1 MKRSMKGFDSGTDL
15 MEMDRMLL
23 VLARKNLARIQ
34 HLSETLTDEALK
46 TTLVRLISKHVLL
59 PPKRPEESTKPVVSE
74 SERKLSKLARYMQAL
89 TDSEV
94 SVLIEWAKSL
104 HRQRKVRPRTSAGE
118 GEEEGRL
125 TTRRK
130 RPAGPLREGQT
141 DSTSGSSA
149 GAGANASD
157 SKTGG

>member
-1 MKRSMKGFDSGTDL
+1 MKRSMKGFESGTDL

-34 HLSETLTDEALK
+34 HLSETITDDAQK
-46 TTLVRLISKHVLL
+46 TTLVRFISKHALL
-59 PPKRPEESTKPVVSE
+59 SPKKADEGEKPVVSE
-74 SERKLSKLARYMQAL
+74 SERKLSKLARYMELL

-94 SVLIEWAKSL
+94 SVLMEWAKSL

-118 GEEEGRL
+118 GESEGHL

-130 RPAGPLREGQT
+130 RPAEPLRESEA
-141 DSTSGSSA
+141 DSISESSA
-149 GAGANASD
+149 GSGATASD

>member
-1 MKRSMKGFDSGTDL
+1 MKRSLKGFESGTDL

-34 HLSETLTDEALK
+34 HLSETLTDEAQK
-46 TTLVRLISKHVLL
+46 TNLVRFISKHALL
-59 PPKRPEESTKPVVSE
+59 PPKKPEESTKPVVSE
-74 SERKLSKLARYMQAL
+74 GARKLSKLARYMQSL

-104 HRQRKVRPRTSAGE
+104 HRQHKVRPRASAGE
-118 GEEEGRL
+118 GEEEGRS

-130 RPAGPLREGQT
+130 RPAGPLREGES

>member
-1 MKRSMKGFDSGTDL
+1 MKRSTKGFDSGTDL

-34 HLSETLTDEALK
+34 HLSETLTDDAQK
-46 TTLVRLISKHVLL
+46 TMLVRFMTKHPLL
-59 PPKRPEESTKPVVSE
+59 PPKKPEESAKPVVTE
-74 SERKLSKLARYMQAL
+74 SERKLSKLVRYMQLL

-104 HRQRKVRPRTSAGE
+104 HRQRKVRPRASAGE
-118 GEEEGRL
+118 GEDEGRL

-130 RPAGPLREGQT
+130 RPAGPLREGEA
-141 DSTSGSSA
+141 DSTSESSA
-149 GAGANASD
+149 GAGATASD
-157 SKTGG
+157 SKTDG